1 MKKQEL
7 TNIEARPAGAL
18 DTLKWFGVL
27 LLVVGGIAGFYY
39 FSNYA
44 LFIRVIG
51 LLVVVGLIAL
61 LALQTIKGQ
70 LALEFLKGARSEV
83 RKVVWPTRQETTQL
97 TIIVVVVVLIAAVCL
112 WLIDYALFRIIAL
125 LTTG

>member
-7 TNIEARPAGAL
+7 TNIEAQPSGAL

-27 LLVVGGIAGFYY
+27 LFIIGGIFGFYY
-39 FSNYA
+39 FSDYA
-44 LFIRVIG
+44 LYLRVIG
-51 LLVVVGLIAL
+51 LLVVVGLIGV
-61 LALQTIKGQ
+61 LALQTVKGRQ
-70 LALEFLKGARSEV
+70 ALEFFKGARSEV

-97 TIIVVVVVLIAAVCL
+97 TIIVLVVVLIAAVCL
-112 WLIDYALFRIIAL
+112 WVADFILFRLISL